1 MVKAG
6 GQERQEKSFRQEDR
20 RDRRDR
26 RRVLGRRAGETGEEK
41 IADNGGKASVSPRLC
56 DKIQSPAIDPP
67 AANPLPK
74 FANASIQS

>member
-6 GQERQEKSFRQEDR
+6 GQERQEKSFRQE
-20 RDRRDR
+20 DRRDR

-41 IADNGGKASVSPRLC
+41 IADNGGKASVSLRLC